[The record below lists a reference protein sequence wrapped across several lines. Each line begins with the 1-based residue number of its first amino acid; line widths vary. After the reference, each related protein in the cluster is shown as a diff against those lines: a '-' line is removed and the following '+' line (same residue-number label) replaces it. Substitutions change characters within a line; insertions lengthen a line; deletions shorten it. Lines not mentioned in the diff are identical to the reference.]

1 MSGSELLNRLCNVW
15 WGTDLLERGFQFEGH
30 KVAAGTRLESA
41 ATEGVI
47 RECVREIQAAG
58 MSCALVGIIR
68 TDDPLYPFERIEP
81 DEWSTNSFHG
91 WGSDLL
97 SGIFR
102 FDDEPM
108 SEHSGKP
115 ILFEH
120 NKAEEWLA
128 ELRSPHLLRQPPFA
142 DPEILPARSYVTF
155 SEAVSWLVY
164 GKVMSSDELD
174 ATQLEDRRHV
184 VRYAEDEDEEGETEI
199 EFGEWFAPYL
209 AELVRLEDA
218 NRILLDAMARG
229 KLGAN
234 EQNGDANLSGAKL
247 QDVQFKRHDLERLWG
262 SVAGG
267 DSSGASETSR
277 LNREGADRTGGASAP
292 PEFVPT
298 QKLGRPEQNEL
309 VLKIFDQLA
318 PEGKTKGVT
327 WRILAQQ
334 VSKKLRLKEARWT
347 ISGDSL
353 RKAVS
358 NRK

>member
-1 MSGSELLNRLCNVW
+1 MTVPMNYMSGSELLNRLCNVW

-47 RECVREIQAAG
+47 RECAGVIQDAG
-58 MSCALVGIIR
+58 LSCALVGIIR
-68 TDDPLYPFERIEP
+68 TDNPLYPFEQIEP

-108 SEHSGKP
+108 SKHSGKP

-120 NKAEEWLA
+120 SKAEEWL
-128 ELRSPHLLRQPPFA
+128 EGLRSPHLLRQPLTA
-142 DPEILPARSYVTF
+142 DPDILPARSYVTF

-174 ATQLEDRRHV
+174 ATQLEDRRRV

-209 AELVRLEDA
+209 AALVRLEDA
-218 NRILLDAMARG
+218 GRILRDAAERG
-229 KLGAN
+229 KLGTK
-234 EQNGDANLSGAKL
+234 EQNGDANLSGANL
-247 QDVQFKRHDLERLWG
+247 QGAQFKRHDLERLWG
-262 SVAGG
+262 SVAGV
-267 DSSGASETSR
+267 DSSGAVE
-277 LNREGADRTGGASAP
+277 NEEGKSKGGAPPKGAP
-292 PEFVPT
+292 PTMDKPVAWFYENYPGGDRHREPWRVVARKASKHFN
-298 QKLGRPEQNEL
+298 R
-309 VLKIFDQLA
+309 KIDF
-318 PEGKTKGVT
+318 
-327 WRILAQQ
+327 
-334 VSKKLRLKEARWT
+334 
-347 ISGDSL
+347 DSL
-353 RKAVS
+353 RNAVS
-358 NRK
+358 NRKKRK